1 MSVLGRMIGSVPGLG
16 SLCRRLG
23 RALSG
28 VFYLALAGVVG
39 ICAVPD
45 GDGADASD
53 LAALPNHDYLGEVVR
68 LREQSLEEAK
78 QLARYISETEGM
90 PNRELAKRIYAEID
104 REQRNW
110 WNRTKRAAS
119 GFLTGEGGSI
129 EELGGSV
136 ASDMFLYGDVR
147 DLVKHAYFKLR
158 GDEKGD
164 GFIIT
169 LSAFGLAT
177 EFVDAVDWAPAVL
190 KAFRKA
196 GALSAKMVDLLSE
209 GMKACLKTRKLDGGL
224 KQLFSGFRSVT
235 DALGF
240 ARAGRALRH
249 ADSAADVAALAKAAK
264 LAPDETYLLVKHAG
278 RDGIKM
284 AGNLSEAQVRIL
296 REAAKKGPDALKNF
310 RKYGVA
316 VKERTAAAR
325 RIARLAK
332 SVRAGHLT
340 GLVHK
345 LVLALPFLRY
355 VFAGLSLVCVLLA
368 GLSFR
373 AAVRR

>member
-1 MSVLGRMIGSVPGLG
+1 MFGRMIGCVPGLG
-16 SLCRRLG
+16 SLFRRL
-23 RALSG
+23 RQVLSG

-39 ICAVPD
+39 ICAIPD
-45 GDGADASD
+45 GDGAPELASM
-53 LAALPNHDYLGEVVR
+53 PNHDYLGEVVR

-78 QLARYISETEGM
+78 QLARYICETEGM
-90 PNRELAKRIYAEID
+90 PNQEEARRIYGEIE
-104 REQRNW
+104 REQKNW

-119 GFLTGEGGSI
+119 GFITGEGGSV

-158 GDEKGD
+158 GNEKGD

-177 EFVDAVDWAPAVL
+177 EFVDVVDWAPAVL
-190 KAFRKA
+190 KAFRRA

-224 KQLFSGFRSVT
+224 KELFSGIRSMT
-235 DALGF
+235 DSLGF
-240 ARAGRALRH
+240 ARASRTMRH
-249 ADSAADVAALAKAAK
+249 ADSAADVASLAKAARM
-264 LAPDETYLLVKHAG
+264 APDETYLLVKHAG
-278 RDGIKM
+278 RDGVEMI
-284 AGNLSEAQVRIL
+284 GNLSEAQVRVL

-310 RKYGVA
+310 RKYGSE

-325 RIARLAK
+325 RLARLVK
-332 SVRAGHLT
+332 SIQSGHLT
-340 GLVHK
+340 GFVRR
-345 LVLALPFLRY
+345 LVLAWPFLRF
-355 VFAGLSLVCVLLA
+355 VFAGLALVCVLLA
-368 GLSFR
+368 GFRFR